1 VRSLAIVISLAGC
14 FGLDIAKPAPSTIER
29 AVPFSLAAHDGSQV
43 ALADVLAKDHAVLV
57 FYRGH
62 W

>member
-1 VRSLAIVISLAGC
+1 VTGIDVTHPAAPVATATLFTLPAG
-14 FGLDIAKPAPSTIER
+14 
-29 AVPFSLAAHDGSQV
+29 DGSQV
-43 ALADVLAKDHAVLV
+43 ALADVLAKDHVLLV